1 MGTNFHPENRV
12 RSSEGFIADEVG
24 TQISFTITARPD
36 VSENIRYLLNAA
48 ITNGQYMT
56 NMNYYKWNSPKYEAV
71 SGLVSTFTP
80 SPTITPTH
88 RPTLTPTR
96 RYMDSP
102 WMSSNSTEYRHWIPR
117 VKSSYRFNGKNLLFD
132 LHVPWNAMRFEIIY
146 KCSVRK
152 LVKIAFCHLNFTI
165 TLYLNLLAISLSL
178 THTYTHTHTLS
189 LARTLT
195 LTLRFL

>member
-1 MGTNFHPENRV
+1 MKNIHTTMGTNFHPENRL

-48 ITNGQYMT
+48 IKNGRYMT
-56 NMNYYKWNSPKYEAV
+56 YMNYFKWNSPKYEAV
-71 SGLVSTFTP
+71 SGLFSTSTP

-117 VKSSYRFNGKNLLFD
+117 VKLNGKNLLFD
-132 LHVPWNAMRFEIIY
+132 LYVP
-146 KCSVRK
+146 
-152 LVKIAFCHLNFTI
+152 
-165 TLYLNLLAISLSL
+165 
-178 THTYTHTHTLS
+178 
-189 LARTLT
+189 
-195 LTLRFL
+195 